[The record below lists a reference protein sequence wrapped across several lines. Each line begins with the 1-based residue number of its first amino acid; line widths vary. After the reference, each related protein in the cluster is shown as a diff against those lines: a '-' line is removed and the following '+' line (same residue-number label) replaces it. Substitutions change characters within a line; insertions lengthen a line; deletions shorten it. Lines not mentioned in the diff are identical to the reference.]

1 MRQLAILV
9 VILLIA
15 GGLLVYSQL
24 RTEPAKVSGFVE
36 ADEIRVGSRVGGRI
50 LKVHVVEG
58 QWVAEG
64 MKLIELAPFDLL
76 ERQAEAKAT
85 REARAA
91 EYERFRRGFREEE
104 VLAAKARHDQLVAQ
118 LEKLRAGPRPQ
129 EIKIAQAE
137 LDAAKAQLA
146 LAEQN
151 FKRTQ
156 EVYQRGVATQQDMDK
171 ATQELRSAQ
180 AVLEAKTQQLDLLR
194 EGTRRE
200 DIAQAEAQVAEALQ
214 DWKLREAGYRAEEI
228 EQAKAARDAAEAA
241 LRVIERQIDE
251 LTIVAPTDG
260 VVQVLDLEPGDLVT
274 ANAPVLTIL
283 DLRDKWVQAYVPLNR
298 YLVEPGQTLQI
309 TVDTFPG
316 ESFQGKVS
324 YVSREAEFTP
334 SNAQTPEDRAKLVYR
349 IKVQLG
355 PDAEQLLPGMSC
367 DVWLEE
373 TMNDE

>member
-104 VLAAKARHDQLVAQ
+104 VAAKARHDQLVAQ